1 MKIRFYTDEQIRAA
15 MPKRGGKYKQVLIQL
30 MMERDYTY
38 RRMLRYEVNVD
49 IDKIIR
55 RLR

>member
-49 IDKIIR
+49 IDKIMR